1 MADQPPDQPHQEERP
16 EQPEQPDNAISDQ
29 KDSAMPDAAPA
40 PAAEPDAMSDA
51 DKVSPPASLP
61 SKRHADDDISQI
73 RAKRLAKLGGPATPN
88 GPSRPP
94 STAPE
99 AASSSTSLPK
109 PTESQA
115 PRPKP
120 QPEPTSSS
128 NPFSQLGVKTDEPP
142 KKRITIKPAA
152 SNSPAPQPAQKAP
165 ELSREAWED
174 RTLSNIFRIT
184 LDEAHTQDAH
194 GHKLYFASGAKSDL
208 EDEGRPVRL
217 STDLLDSVI
226 LEAASSQTQG
236 SALEYLMSCWKRVS
250 KVLKNLTNK
259 TGPRFDVVKE
269 ARRLCFSYCIFA
281 ATMPDMFGEEAPAEN
296 ALADR
301 LLLGPDDE
309 RGICYEFLTEASQ
322 RIGEDDMIREALVG
336 AMEDVS
342 RRLSTVSMNGDYK
355 PHMLIL
361 RVFVR
366 FPPLVAALAQSET
379 FLPAN
384 IEAQHIETHS
394 FLGPFFRL
402 SPMQAEVAMNYFAGS
417 SAVDKGLIANAQRAV
432 RMTLQTHQEE
442 LLDIT
447 NTFIKNKE
455 SREKML
461 DWLALTVNKNHMRRA
476 MQVDKKKVSSDGFM
490 VNVTVIL
497 DRLCEPFMDA
507 TFAKIDRIDIDY
519 LRRSPRVDIQDETKI
534 NADQK
539 TSDEFYS
546 TKASGTNNFISEV
559 FFLTVAAHHYGLEA
573 ANTKLSTLQK
583 DVKWLE
589 KELVKLEPERSKY
602 MTSQAQ
608 LAIFDNHVKKMKDQ
622 IERGKC
628 SILAIQGVL
637 LDETMQARS
646 MQLMRYVIVWL
657 LRIASPGTSFP
668 KSELQLP
675 LPKEQPV
682 EFKCL
687 PEYFVEDIVGNFKF
701 ITRYMPHII
710 TTTQCEELVKI
721 CIAFL
726 RSSEYIKN
734 PYLKSGL
741 VTILFHGVWG
751 IPGRP
756 KGVLGDTLFAH
767 DFAMKHLLHALMK
780 FYIECESTGTHTQF
794 FDKFNIRYEIFQ
806 VIKCIW
812 PNPIYREHLATEARV
827 NLDFFV
833 QFVNLLLND
842 VTFVLDESFTA
853 FKEIHDLSRELKN
866 APASM
871 EQTARQ
877 EQEEKLASAQGKAK
891 SYMQLTNETVAML
904 KLFTEAL
911 ADSFTKKEVVVR
923 LAHMLDYN
931 LEALVGPKKS
941 QLKVENPEEYGWN
954 PRNMLAEVTDVYL
967 NLESKQSFIDA
978 VATDG
983 RSYREEYMTE
993 AYKILQRFKLKSP
1006 EQMEQWQ
1013 SMSDRIKEAKAQA
1026 DMVEADLGE
1035 IPDQYLDPILASLME
1050 DPVTLPV
1057 SKQIV
1062 DRGTIQAHLLSDPHD
1077 PFNRTPLKIEDVI
1090 PNDELR
1096 EEIQNW
1102 KANLLAQKM
1111 AERNAAAA
1119 PAGDAMDT
1127 S

>member
-1 MADQPPDQPHQEERP
+1 MADEPPQEAGDQQPQSPPQE
-16 EQPEQPDNAISDQ
+16 QH
-29 KDSAMPDAAPA
+29 DSPMPDATPA
-40 PAAEPDAMSDA
+40 PVPAPDAMSDA
-51 DKVSPPASLP
+51 DKVSSPVPRPL
-61 SKRHADDDISQI
+61 KRHADENVAQI
-73 RAKRLAKLGGPATPN
+73 RAKRLAKLGGPTTPS

-94 STAPE
+94 STTPD
-99 AASSSTSLPK
+99 AASSSSASPK
-109 PTESQA
+109 PTDA
-115 PRPKP
+115 PAPKP
-120 QPEPTSSS
+120 QAQVTLGTTP
-128 NPFSQLGVKTDEPP
+128 NPFSQLGIKANDAP
-142 KKRITIKPAA
+142 KSRINIKPAQQS
-152 SNSPAPQPAQKAP
+152 SNGATTPQKAQ
-165 ELSREAWED
+165 EVTIETWED

-184 LDEAHTQDAH
+184 LDESHIQDVH
-194 GHKLYFASGAKSDL
+194 GHKLYFVAGAKGDL
-208 EDEGRPVRL
+208 EDEGRPLRL
-217 STDLLDSVI
+217 TTDMLDSAI
-226 LEAASSQTQG
+226 LEAASNQAQG

-250 KVLKNLTNK
+250 KVLKSLTSR

-281 ATMPDMFGEEAPAEN
+281 ITMPDMFGEEAPAGN

-866 APASM
+866 APANM

-1119 PAGDAMDT
+1119 PASDAMDT